1 MHWSRRPNVLI
12 FVTKLNP
19 KIIFI
24 MKLMKFFFTLILVCS
39 LAFACKSDKKEAAVD
54 AVEEAAEETS
64 DAASEAATTVEEGA
78 EATSAE
84 AEEAVDNAEEAAE
97 EAVEEVAEKKIT
109 VVFPKDTKLQN
120 ETKDAIKEL
129 VEGHPEIEA
138 HFHSAYGFAVY
149 PKITKGGLGIG
160 GAGGPGLVF
169 DDKTVIGESKLAQAT
184 FGLQAGGQQYMEV
197 IFFEDQPA
205 LDRFTA
211 GKVKFSG
218 QASAVALKDGASVD
232 IDYQDGVA
240 IFTKTI
246 GGLMAEASVGGQSFK
261 YKPGVN

>member
-1 MHWSRRPNVLI
+1 
-12 FVTKLNP
+12 
-19 KIIFI
+19 
-24 MKLMKFFFTLILVCS
+24 MKLLRILFTLLVITAIS
-39 LAFACKSDKKEAAVD
+39 FSCKSEKKEAGEAVD
-54 AVEEAAEETS
+54 AAVEETTETAEAPEEAPEAVAEDTEESAEEAEAGEAEEGVEAAAEE
-64 DAASEAATTVEEGA
+64 
-78 EATSAE
+78 SAPQ
-84 AEEAVDNAEEAAE
+84 
-97 EAVEEVAEKKIT
+97 EKKIT

-120 ETKDAIKEL
+120 EVKDAMKEL
-129 VEGHPEIEA
+129 TAGNPELEGH
-138 HFHSAYGFAVY
+138 FHKAYAFAVF

-160 GAGGPGLVF
+160 GAGGHGLVF
-169 DDKTVIGESKLAQAT
+169 DNKTVIGQSNLAQAT

-205 LDRFTA
+205 LERFTG

-261 YKPGVN
+261 YKPGIN

>member
-1 MHWSRRPNVLI
+1 
-12 FVTKLNP
+12 
-19 KIIFI
+19 
-24 MKLMKFFFTLILVCS
+24 MKLMKLLFAVMLVS
-39 LAFACKSDKKEAAVD
+39 AIAFSCKSEKKEAGEAVD
-54 AVEEAAEETS
+54 AAVEETTEAVS
-64 DAASEAATTVEEGA
+64 DAADALEEGA
-78 EATSAE
+78 EAAS
-84 AEEAVDNAEEAAE
+84 EEASETVDAAVEAAE
-97 EAVEEVAEKKIT
+97 EVADAVTEKKIT

-120 ETKDAIKEL
+120 EVKDAMKQLVASNPEL
-129 VEGHPEIEA
+129 DSY
-138 HFHSAYGFAVY
+138 FQKAYGFAVF

-160 GAGGPGLVF
+160 GAGGKGLVF
-169 DDKTVIGESKLAQAT
+169 DNKTVIGQSNLAQAT

-197 IFFEDQPA
+197 VFFEDQPA

-261 YKPGVN
+261 YKPGIN

>member
-1 MHWSRRPNVLI
+1 
-12 FVTKLNP
+12 
-19 KIIFI
+19 
-24 MKLMKFFFTLILVCS
+24 MKLMKLLFTLMLVS
-39 LAFACKSDKKEAAVD
+39 AIAFSCKSEKKEASEAVD
-54 AVEEAAEETS
+54 AAVEETTEAAEETT
-64 DAASEAATTVEEGA
+64 DAVEEEAGEVA
-78 EATSAE
+78 ES
-84 AEEAVDNAEEAAE
+84 AEEAVEEAAE
-97 EAVEEVAEKKIT
+97 EAVEAVTEKKIT
-109 VVFPKDTKLQN
+109 VVFPKDTKLQD

-129 VEGHPEIEA
+129 VDGHPEIEA
-138 HFHSAYGFAVY
+138 HFHSAYGFAVF

-160 GAGGPGLVF
+160 GAGGHGLVF
-169 DDKTVIGESKLAQAT
+169 DNKTVIGESKLSQAT

-205 LDRFTA
+205 LNRFTA

-246 GGLMAEASVGGQSFK
+246 GGLMAEASVGGQGFK
-261 YKPGVN
+261 FKPGIN

>member
-1 MHWSRRPNVLI
+1 
-12 FVTKLNP
+12 
-19 KIIFI
+19 
-24 MKLMKFFFTLILVCS
+24 MKLMKILFTLIFVCS
-39 LAFACKSDKKEAAVD
+39 LAFSCKSEKKDASTD
-54 AVEEAAEETS
+54 AVEETSEESSHAVAEPEE
-64 DAASEAATTVEEGA
+64 AASTEAATAEGT
-78 EATSAE
+78 EATG
-84 AEEAVDNAEEAAE
+84 EEATEAAE
-97 EAVEEVAEKKIT
+97 TTEEAGDVVEEKKIT

-120 ETKDAIKEL
+120 ETKEAIKAL
-129 VEGHPEIEA
+129 VDGNPDIET
-138 HFHSAYGFAVY
+138 HFHSAYGFAVF

-160 GAGGPGLVF
+160 GAGGHGLVF
-169 DDKTVIGESKLAQAT
+169 DNKTVIGESKLAQAT

-261 YKPGVN
+261 YKPGIN

>member
-1 MHWSRRPNVLI
+1 
-12 FVTKLNP
+12 
-19 KIIFI
+19 
-24 MKLMKFFFTLILVCS
+24 MKLVKNLFALMLVCMI
-39 LAFACKSDKKEAAVD
+39 AFSCKSEKKEGDVTD
-54 AVEEAAEETS
+54 EAAQEEVSEATDDMTSETTETTLDEDAPEAEGEDAPEAEGEVASEET
-64 DAASEAATTVEEGA
+64 DAPEEP
-78 EATSAE
+78 
-84 AEEAVDNAEEAAE
+84 
-97 EAVEEVAEKKIT
+97 KKIT

-120 ETKDAIKEL
+120 EVKDAIK
-129 VEGHPEIEA
+129 VFVDGNPEMKT
-138 HFHSAYGFAVY
+138 HFQSAYAFAVF

-169 DDKTVIGESKLAQAT
+169 DDKTVIGESKLGQAT
-184 FGLQAGGQQYMEV
+184 FGLQAGGQTYMEV

-218 QASAVALKDGASVD
+218 QASAVALKDGASAD

-261 YKPGVN
+261 YKPGIN

>member
-1 MHWSRRPNVLI
+1 
-12 FVTKLNP
+12 
-19 KIIFI
+19 
-24 MKLMKFFFTLILVCS
+24 MKLMKLLFTLMLVS
-39 LAFACKSDKKEAAVD
+39 AIAFSCKSEKKEAGEAGEAVD
-54 AVEEAAEETS
+54 AAVEETTETTEAEQEEAEATEEVTEAASEEAA
-64 DAASEAATTVEEGA
+64 D
-78 EATSAE
+78 E
-84 AEEAVDNAEEAAE
+84 AEETTEP
-97 EAVEEVAEKKIT
+97 VAEKKIT

-120 ETKDAIKEL
+120 EVKDAIKHF
-129 VEGHPEIEA
+129 VDGNPEMES
-138 HFHSAYGFAVY
+138 HFQSAYGFAVF

-160 GAGGPGLVF
+160 GAGGHGLVF

-205 LDRFTA
+205 LNRFTA

-261 YKPGVN
+261 YKPGIN

>member
-1 MHWSRRPNVLI
+1 
-12 FVTKLNP
+12 
-19 KIIFI
+19 
-24 MKLMKFFFTLILVCS
+24 MKLLFAVMLVS
-39 LAFACKSDKKEAAVD
+39 AIAFSCKSEKKEAGEAVD
-54 AVEEAAEETS
+54 AAVEETTEAVS
-64 DAASEAATTVEEGA
+64 DAADALEEGA
-78 EATSAE
+78 EAAS
-84 AEEAVDNAEEAAE
+84 EEASETVDAAVEAAE
-97 EAVEEVAEKKIT
+97 EVADAVTEKKIT

-120 ETKDAIKEL
+120 EVKDAMKQLVASNPEL
-129 VEGHPEIEA
+129 DSY
-138 HFHSAYGFAVY
+138 FQKAYGFAVF

-160 GAGGPGLVF
+160 GAGGKGLVF
-169 DDKTVIGESKLAQAT
+169 DNKTVIGQSNLAQAT

-197 IFFEDQPA
+197 VFFEDQPA

-261 YKPGVN
+261 YKPGIN